1 LVGAFSSTDSSKEEQ
16 ATTEKNA
23 REQLK
28 KREALVMGSDRGV

>member
-1 LVGAFSSTDSSKEEQ
+1 LVGAFSSTDSSEEQ

-23 REQLK
+23 REKLK